1 MKFDMSGRWRAIVKT
16 RYFYLLNFHCSYPYI
31 STYTSSD
38 TIVFYLHDLQKTLFG
53 LGYSRV
59 AVYRKP
65 NHMENS
71 QLPVVHLIIQID
83 ILPKWYLHQGS
94 HTISSVAYN

>member
-1 MKFDMSGRWRAIVKT
+1 MS
-16 RYFYLLNFHCSYPYI
+16 
-31 STYTSSD
+31 SSF
-38 TIVFYLHDLQKTLFG
+38 IYMIYKKTLFG

-65 NHMENS
+65 NHMKNS

-94 HTISSVAYN
+94 HTISSVAYKCSIQLVV